1 MANETNSNDDGFD
14 TSVNSSREIVEIFA
28 LTSEKNNKQI
38 MQIWKRFEIVIFR
51 MNSLVINVCAC
62 WYSTD
67 FPIDLRIYDS
77 I

>member
-51 MNSLVINVCAC
+51 MNSMVINVCAC
-62 WYSTD
+62 
-67 FPIDLRIYDS
+67 
-77 I
+77 